1 MKKIKILI
9 LLLMSLSL
17 VACMGKDKNNNRLN
31 RENEKFEEKNGIKF
45 YKALSEDELIKDSEI
60 GIINYGKI
68 EVSSY
73 NDYTNEEF
81 EKLGVKL
88 EGKRKVNNKFF
99 YFLESKDG
107 KMYETMLNLENL
119 EGVLGVEAQAR
130 LYSTNNLDIEETIPF
145 NIESGLN
152 FSLVP
157 NDPRLGEMNSVKITE
172 LDKAWEEFGL
182 GPLTPYVG
190 VLDTGLNYEHEDI
203 NFDNMVVG
211 KSRWD
216 KIDVDGGNTAYVP
229 LGMNEEGN
237 LIFTNMLD
245 NKYKNQ
251 NGKLNWDV
259 NSGHGT
265 HVTGTMMAKGDN
277 NLGVAGVNWQAKLI
291 AYKVFA
297 DNPNGA
303 ADRPD
308 GNVIYDS
315 LKDLVDEV
323 VKLRKEGKIT
333 QKTIP
338 VNFSIG
344 GNYANSYALEVINY
358 GLENGVL
365 LVVAAGNSGRYFDAT
380 FPSSFSGV
388 LAVGAGSI
396 YGDATGF
403 STALNNLSVIAPG
416 NAILSTSDRG
426 NDEYRNM
433 SGTSMAAPFVTGL
446 ISYMLT
452 FDETLSPAEIR
463 ATLEQTA
470 DTVDNAWQVNNNQE
484 ENWSNKKW
492 SPKNGYGRVNV
503 YKAIEAVRNNLDS
516 IVVDYSSKPLRV
528 KVTSNHKYYTDNQL
542 SYPVFSNS
550 EVYIYRLND
559 KEVEEF
565 VIGGRTNEEGIVD
578 FYMLKEG
585 NYIIKTTY
593 GNNVIA
599 ENISFGKDQEVEVIL
614 NTNSLVWNMEILPIE
629 SQGKNADVNKH
640 FFYLLD
646 ENFNILL
653 VTANNGNSFGQ
664 YQFTKEGKYY
674 LLLGSFTN
682 YTYENS
688 GGNYG
693 ISIYAGNDKPNY
705 IIPTLNQDGTVG
717 EDTNSN
723 IVSGLSPKTVN
734 IPMGDV
740 VFGSFDQ
747 DEYGNLDNWDFY
759 EFDITANEKS
769 N

>member
-9 LLLMSLSL
+9 LLLISMSLL
-17 VACMGKDKNNNRLN
+17 ACMGRDKDSNNINN
-31 RENEKFEEKNGIKF
+31 DKAKFEEKNGIKF
-45 YKALSEDELIKDSEI
+45 YKALNENELIRDSEI
-60 GIINYGKI
+60 GIVNYRKI
-68 EVSSY
+68 EISSY
-73 NDYTNEEF
+73 KEYTSEDF
-81 EKLGVKL
+81 AKLGVKL
-88 EGKRKVNNKFF
+88 EGKRQVKDKYF

-107 KMYETMLNLENL
+107 MMYETMLNLESL
-119 EGVLGVEAQAR
+119 DGVLAVEAQAK
-130 LYSTNNLDIEETIPF
+130 LYSIGELEVEEIIPF
-145 NIESGLN
+145 NIDSSSN
-152 FSLVP
+152 FSIVP
-157 NDPRLGEMNSVKITE
+157 DDPRLGEMNSIKITQ

-182 GPLTPYVG
+182 GELKPYVG

-203 NFDNMVVG
+203 NFSNMVIG

-216 KIDVDGGNTAYVP
+216 KVDMDNGTGYTP
-229 LGMNEEGN
+229 LGSDQSGN
-237 LIFTNMLD
+237 LVFANMLD
-245 NKYKNQ
+245 EKYKSQ
-251 NGKLNWDV
+251 SSKLNWDV

-265 HVTGTMMAKGDN
+265 HVTGTIMATGDN
-277 NLGVAGVNWQAKLI
+277 NLGVAGVNWQSNLI
-291 AYKVFA
+291 SYKVFA
-297 DNPNGA
+297 DNPNGLGA
-303 ADRPD
+303 ERPD

-315 LKDLVDEV
+315 LKDLIDEV
-323 VKLRKEGKIT
+323 IKLRKEGKIT

-416 NAILSTSDRG
+416 NAIISTSDKG
-426 NDEYRNM
+426 NNEYRNM

-452 FDETLSPAEIR
+452 FDETLSPTEIR

-470 DTVDNAWQVNNNQE
+470 DYVDNAWQTNPNQDE
-484 ENWSNKKW
+484 EWTNKKW

-503 YKAIEAVRNNLDS
+503 YKAIKAVRNNLNG
-516 IVVDYSSKPLRV
+516 IEVDYSSKPLRV
-528 KVTSNHKYYTDNQL
+528 RVTSRHNYYTENSL

-550 EVYIYRLND
+550 EVYIYKKNNEG
-559 KEVEEF
+559 KEEF
-565 VIGGRTNEEGIVD
+565 VIGGRTNDQGVVD
-578 FYMLKEG
+578 FHMLKEG
-585 NYIIKTTY
+585 SYTIKTTY
-593 GNNVIA
+593 GDKVIS
-599 ENISFGKDQEVEVIL
+599 ENIDFGRDQEVEVIL
-614 NTNSLVWNMEILPIE
+614 NTNSLVWNMEIIPVE
-629 SQGKNADVNKH
+629 TQRKDADVNKH

-653 VTANNGNSFGQ
+653 VTANNGNSFAQ
-664 YQFTKEGKYY
+664 YQFIKQGKYY

-688 GGNYG
+688 GGNYA
-693 ISIYAGNDKPNY
+693 ISVYAGNDRPNFVL
-705 IIPTLNQDGTVG
+705 PELNLDGTIG
-717 EDTNSN
+717 TDSNSN
-723 IVSGLSPKTVN
+723 IISGLSPETIN
-734 IPMGDV
+734 IPMGQV
-740 VFGSFDQ
+740 AFGSFDP
-747 DEYGNLDNWDFY
+747 DEYGSIDNWDFY
-759 EFDITANEKS
+759 EFNVGLSEVS